1 MFRQQDMGKRRGASS
16 QPVTQVR
23 GVEVARGRTGYG
35 FTLSG
40 QSPCVLNCVLKGSP
54 ADYMGLRAGDQ
65 ILSVNDINVSKASH
79 EDVVKLIGRCT
90 GVLHLVVAE
99 THQRH
104 HHHHHNHSHAH
115 HPHYHH
121 QHVDSCSSDEELAY
135 QDPRGAWT
143 TRPKVDSKTLGINR
157 AERVVAEMQSG
168 GIFSMIFEGACSSHS
183 SSSSERAAAV
193 SSSAAKPKGKPRHPL
208 SESDAF
214 PYPSTR
220 RHRSQPDLLSE
231 DELAKVLQADDS
243 VFLDVFEVEPPA
255 PAILPD
261 SPAGGGDGDGIL
273 NVGMVVGYLGSIEL
287 ASAGGSLESD
297 SLQAIRGCMRR
308 LRAEQKVHS
317 LVLLQVMLDC
327 VRLRSERGH
336 VLATYPA
343 EKLAFSAVCPDDRR
357 FFGLVHQSVARRF
370 GFDCTPDPDT
380 GGCLEFPPTSQPLLQ
395 FVSVLYRDMGESIEG
410 VRARAFL
417 DNGAVGAAAAANAAA
432 AAAAAAGDMDAQ
444 QNNSTSSNSD
454 SGIGNFLPEEKSN
467 RVLLVDLGG
476 NAPGRH
482 APSGP
487 WEFPQPARGPPP
499 PPPPAAH
506 RNGYR
511 HEPLSDLADAPPLST
526 RHLSVSSRME
536 LQGHPSRSHYSKK
549 AAAGAAGAAAAG
561 AAGTA
566 GGGGGGGGGSGGG
579 SGASGS
585 QRWLP
590 VHVLRDWRQQHGHSS
605 DQESY
610 AESTDGWSSAN
621 CSTLPPPMN
630 KIPADRY
637 RAPGEIVAAATTQPH
652 RLTTQKDEWAK
663 KLFGT
668 DKGLREHQ
676 NGARGKDGAEKKGGR
691 FRGLSLGFPP
701 LPQRSGGRRSFGR
714 SKRLSLARSLDDLE
728 SAAVSDGE
736 LNSVDL
742 KGCGSDNSLNSN
754 ASLPSVQ
761 CHRRHTERRVAS
773 WAVCFERLLQD
784 PVGVRYF
791 SEFLKKEFS
800 EENILF
806 WQACEFFSHV
816 PETDKKQLSQRA
828 REIYNSF
835 LSSKATTPVNI
846 DSQAQLADDILNAPR
861 PDMFKEQQ
869 LQIFNLMKFDS
880 YTRFLKSFLYQEC
893 MLAEVEGRPLPDP
906 NQIPS
911 SPTSKHST
919 SSDRSNLSTPKK
931 DDKKNKS
938 GRSLNDD
945 SKDEQCDKKK
955 GIFFSWSRNR
965 SFGKGPKKRDLCD
978 YSFTGSNGR
987 RESQGSLSS
996 GTSLELGT
1004 SGSGK
1009 NEGDTSR
1016 NSMSLMER
1024 AVRHCS
1030 INLPDGSCCSV
1041 PIRPGVSIRELL
1053 QGLCEKLS
1061 INLAAVDLFLVG
1073 GEKPLVLDQDC
1084 MTLCSRDLR
1093 LEKRTLFRL
1102 DLVPINR
1109 SVGLKA
1115 KPTKPVTEVLRP
1127 VVAKY
1132 GLHLGDLVARISGEK
1147 EALDLGLP
1155 ISNLDGL
1162 RVVLDVAD
1170 NATGKVVTDKQKLT
1184 TSKSHGPPLSARSQ
1198 SATGDEKASGKASSV
1213 KTQLQVEKR
1222 RQKKINIDEAEE
1234 FFELIS
1240 KAQGKRA
1247 DDQRGLLDKS
1257 DLMLPDFLRL
1267 NDQNDDDYDG
1277 GYSDGHRGRNLH
1289 HGNHL
1294 RKPLLCSTPA
1304 ADRVRGHE
1312 NGSALSAS
1320 HQTQSLDSGVT
1331 GGGGGGRGPGRR
1343 ALMPPSGPRQ
1353 RLPRAPGP
1361 GPSAFSPV
1369 GPSSSA
1375 DWPGS
1380 EQGGVGRAL
1389 EDEESMADLTLV
1401 GEGDI
1406 SSPNSSL
1413 LPPHAAMADDPP
1425 RHGNGPSA
1433 SASATAGQGRAGSG
1447 KDRRLQ
1453 EERSRGYKP
1462 SQHKRVPSVPP
1473 PPAGAAPPPPP
1484 RARSRER
1491 PRKISSSAGRALD
1504 VDRVHSEPRGRRPR
1518 DAGLGPGMDRVVGDL
1533 QSRRG
1538 RMRTGVYQ
1546 TSNLPSL
1553 LPVRAQ
1559 QDSQADKGKPKATFV

>member
-1 MFRQQDMGKRRGASS
+1 MFRQQDLGKRRGASS
-16 QPVTQVR
+16 QPVTRVR
-23 GVEVARGRTGYG
+23 AVEVARGRTGYG

-79 EDVVKLIGRCT
+79 EDVVKLIGRCS
-90 GVLHLVVAE
+90 GVLYLVVAE
-99 THQRH
+99 THQRHH

-121 QHVDSCSSDEELAY
+121 QHTDSCSSDEELAY
-135 QDPRGAWT
+135 HDPRGAWP
-143 TRPKVDSKTLGINR
+143 TRSKVDSKTLGINR

-183 SSSSERAAAV
+183 SSSSERATAV
-193 SSSAAKPKGKPRHPL
+193 SSSAAKPKGKPHAL
-208 SESDAF
+208 SESEAL
-214 PYPSTR
+214 PQPSLR
-220 RHRSQPDLLSE
+220 RHCSQPDLLSE
-231 DELAKVLQADDS
+231 EELAQVLHADDS
-243 VFLDVFEVEPPA
+243 VFLDTFEVEPPS
-255 PAILPD
+255 PAGLPD
-261 SPAGGGDGDGIL
+261 SPGDDIL

-357 FFGLVHQSVARRF
+357 FFGLVTMQATDEYRPREEVDETDLRTSCHVFLVDPELCHHKIHQSITRRF

-380 GGCLEFPPTSQPLLQ
+380 GGCLEFPPTSQALLQ

-417 DNGAVGAAAAANAAA
+417 DNGAGGVGAV
-432 AAAAAAGDMDAQ
+432 AAGDMDAQ

-467 RVLLVDLGG
+467 RVLLVDLGA
-476 NAPGRH
+476 NPGH
-482 APSGP
+482 HTPSGR
-487 WEFPQPARGPPP
+487 WEFPQPARGMPAAHGPPP
-499 PPPPAAH
+499 PPPPATH

-511 HEPLSDLADAPPLST
+511 HEPLSDLADAPPLSS

-536 LQGHPSRSHYSKK
+536 LQGHPSRSLYSKK
-549 AAAGAAGAAAAG
+549 TAVGAGAATGAAV
-561 AAGTA
+561 A
-566 GGGGGGGGGSGGG
+566 GGGGGDS
-579 SGASGS
+579 SCGASGS

-590 VHVLRDWRQQHGHSS
+590 GHVLRDWKQQHGHSS

-621 CSTLPPPMN
+621 CSTLPPPMS

-637 RAPGEIVAAATTQPH
+637 RAAGEIVAAATSQPH
-652 RLTTQKDEWAK
+652 RLATQKDEWAK

-668 DKGLREHQ
+668 EKGLREQ
-676 NGARGKDGAEKKGGR
+676 QRGARGKDGGEKKGGR

-701 LPQRSGGRRSFGR
+701 LPHRSSGRRSFGR
-714 SKRLSLARSLDDLE
+714 SKRISLARSLDDLE

-736 LNSVDL
+736 LNSGDL

-919 SSDRSNLSTPKK
+919 SSDRSNFFTPKK
-931 DDKKNKS
+931 EDKKNKS

-1024 AVRHCS
+1024 VVRHCN

-1041 PIRPGVSIRELL
+1041 PIRPGVSIREVLH
-1053 QGLCEKLS
+1053 GLCEKLS

-1132 GLHLGDLVARISGEK
+1132 GLHLADLVARISGEK
-1147 EALDLGLP
+1147 EPLDLGLP

-1170 NATGKVVTDKQKLT
+1170 HAAGKVTDKQKLT
-1184 TSKSHGPPLSARSQ
+1184 SSKSHGPPLSARSQ

-1247 DDQRGLLDKS
+1247 DDQRGLLNKS
-1257 DLMLPDFLRL
+1257 DLVLPDFLRL
-1267 NDQNDDDYDG
+1267 ADSDNDPNDT
-1277 GYSDGHRGRNLH
+1277 DGHRGSGQRRR
-1289 HGNHL
+1289 GNHPHQ
-1294 RKPLLCSTPA
+1294 PLLCSTPA
-1304 ADRVRGHE
+1304 DRARGRE
-1312 NGSALSAS
+1312 NGSAFSGS
-1320 HQTQSLDSGVT
+1320 YQSQSLDLGANDS
-1331 GGGGGGRGPGRR
+1331 GGRGGPGPRR
-1343 ALMPPSGPRQ
+1343 ALMPPSGQ
-1353 RLPRAPGP
+1353 RLRRPQGP
-1361 GPSAFSPV
+1361 FPSAFSPV
-1369 GPSSSA
+1369 GPSSEARGTPA
-1375 DWPGS
+1375 DWSG
-1380 EQGGVGRAL
+1380 EGGVSGMGHAL
-1389 EDEESMADLTLV
+1389 EDEESNADLTLV

-1413 LPPHAAMADDPP
+1413 LPPHASMSEDSC
-1425 RHGNGPSA
+1425 HHSYVPSA
-1433 SASATAGQGRAGSG
+1433 ATTSATASHGWTGSG
-1447 KDRRLQ
+1447 
-1453 EERSRGYKP
+1453 
-1462 SQHKRVPSVPP
+1462 
-1473 PPAGAAPPPPP
+1473 
-1484 RARSRER
+1484 
-1491 PRKISSSAGRALD
+1491 IS
-1504 VDRVHSEPRGRRPR
+1504 
-1518 DAGLGPGMDRVVGDL
+1518 
-1533 QSRRG
+1533 
-1538 RMRTGVYQ
+1538 
-1546 TSNLPSL
+1546 
-1553 LPVRAQ
+1553 PV
-1559 QDSQADKGKPKATFV
+1559 